1 VLLLSHG
8 SVFSD
13 ACSKMYLSLN
23 LKSTNISGNSD
34 IKYFERIILKILECM
49 GMYSFSCKEER
60 YIFSWFQSFMTG
72 RNGRRWGR
80 EAHIMVVRKQK
91 EREAVLI
98 SFLFSP
104 LLFYFSI

>member
-1 VLLLSHG
+1 
-8 SVFSD
+8 
-13 ACSKMYLSLN
+13 
-23 LKSTNISGNSD
+23 
-34 IKYFERIILKILECM
+34 
-49 GMYSFSCKEER
+49 
-60 YIFSWFQSFMTG
+60 MTG